1 MGVMTLPT
9 GADIADIR
17 RRGRETQALVFIVLA
32 LAATSI
38 VGDVVAGPLIRLFQG
53 TAAAPQLL
61 GGIRDNVIEALPIII
76 LLSGLWSAQRV
87 FGRVADGE
95 VFTAANAAG
104 VGEIGSA
111 MGWCGFAEVVMVPTI
126 KAWVAHTGGLDF
138 ALEGWAIVLSALG
151 GAVVLFG
158 RIWALAVEIKADA
171 DQII

>member
-1 MGVMTLPT
+1 MTLPA

-17 RRGRETQALVFIVLA
+17 KRGRETQTLVFIVLA

-38 VGDVVAGPLIRLFQG
+38 AGEVFVGPLIHLMRG
-53 TAAAPQLL
+53 AAAPALL
-61 GGIRDNVIEALPIII
+61 QGVRDRFIEALPMLI

-87 FGRVADGE
+87 FGRVAEGD

-104 VGEIGSA
+104 VADIGSA

-138 ALEGWAIVLSALG
+138 ALEGWAIVLGALG
-151 GAVVLFG
+151 GAVALFG
-158 RIWALAVEIKADA
+158 RIWALAVDIKTDA